1 MEGRFVVVPGLAE
14 RRCPMAFKVS
24 CVDAGS
30 DCPGSFT
37 TATEDELME
46 IVHLHQ
52 GIAHPDMQQN
62 EETDK
67 FVKTLVKTV

>member
-1 MEGRFVVVPGLAE
+1 
-14 RRCPMAFKVS
+14 MAFKVS

-30 DCPGSFT
+30 TCPASFT
-37 TATEDELME
+37 TETEDELME

-52 GIAHPDMQQN
+52 TLAHPDIDQSA
-62 EETDK
+62 ETDA

>member
-1 MEGRFVVVPGLAE
+1 
-14 RRCPMAFKVS
+14 MAFKVS

-30 DCPGSFT
+30 TCPGSFT
-37 TATEDELME
+37 TDTEKELME

-52 GIAHPDMQQN
+52 TIAHPEIDQSD
-62 EETDK
+62 ETDA